1 MRKYLARRALFALG
15 TLVGVSLIIFIVLRI
30 LPGDP
35 LVAILGV
42 EGHARMTPADR
53 VHIMHDLGLS
63 DPLPV
68 QYAHW
73 LRDIATGKLGKSFFR
88 GDTVAELILHR
99 GPISAEIGLLAL
111 VVSWLVGLPVGIV
124 SAIKPNSW
132 ADNVAR
138 SFAILFIAIPGFWL
152 SMLIVLALLFWF
164 GYKAP
169 ITIAH
174 FWEAPWQNLQIVI
187 GPAIVLG
194 LAQGAYIARMSRSC
208 LLEVIGEDYVRT
220 ARAKGARERHVV
232 LGHALP
238 NALLPVITIS
248 GVLLGFV
255 LGGSVAVEQAFGVP
269 GLGRSLVTALIER
282 DIIVVQNL
290 VLLYAVIF
298 VMVNF
303 VVDLSYAWL
312 DPRIRYA

>member
-1 MRKYLARRALFALG
+1 MRKYLVRRALFALA
-15 TLVGVSLIIFIVLRI
+15 TLVGVSLIIFVVLRV

-53 VHIMHDLGLS
+53 VKIMHDLGLS
-63 DPLPV
+63 DPLPL
-68 QYAHW
+68 QYLHW
-73 LRDIATGKLGKSFFR
+73 LRDIASGQLGKSFFR
-88 GDTVAELILHR
+88 GDTVAQLILHR

-111 VVSWLVGLPVGIV
+111 IVSWLVGLPIGIL
-124 SAIKPNSW
+124 SAVKPNSII
-132 ADNVAR
+132 DNVAR
-138 SFAILFIAIPGFWL
+138 SLAILFIAIPGFWL
-152 SMLIVLALLFWF
+152 GMLIVLALLFWF

-169 ITIAH
+169 IIIVQL
-174 FWEAPWQNLQIVI
+174 WDSPWQNLQIVI

-208 LLEVIGEDYVRT
+208 LLEVIHEDYVRT
-220 ARAKGARERHVV
+220 ARAKGALERNVI
-232 LGHALP
+232 LNHALP

-269 GLGRSLVTALIER
+269 GLGRALVTALVER

-290 VLLYAVIF
+290 VLLYAV
-298 VMVNF
+298 
-303 VVDLSYAWL
+303 SS
-312 DPRIRYA
+312 

>member
-1 MRKYLARRALFALG
+1 MSRYLARRALFALA
-15 TLVGVSLIIFIVLRI
+15 TIAGVSVIIFVVLRV

-42 EGHARMTPADR
+42 EGIAKMTPADR
-53 VHIMHDLGLS
+53 VRIMHDLGLS
-63 DPLPV
+63 DPLAV
-68 QYAHW
+68 QYVHW
-73 LRDIATGKLGKSFFR
+73 LKDIATGQLGKSFFR
-88 GDTVAELILHR
+88 GDTVAELILRR
-99 GPISAEIGLLAL
+99 GPISAEIGVLAL
-111 VVSWLVGLPVGIV
+111 IVSWLVGLPIGIL
-124 SAIKPNSW
+124 SAIKPNSLL
-132 ADNVAR
+132 DNVAR
-138 SFAILFIAIPGFWL
+138 SLAILFIAIPGFWL
-152 SMLIVLALLFWF
+152 GMLIVLALLFWF

-169 ITIAH
+169 IIIVQA
-174 FWEAPWQNLQIVI
+174 WDSPWQNLQIVV

-194 LAQGAYIARMSRSC
+194 LAQGAYIARMARSC
-208 LLEVIGEDYVRT
+208 LLEVIHEDYVRT
-220 ARAKGARERHVV
+220 ARAKGVLERRVV
-232 LGHALP
+232 LSHALP

-269 GLGRSLVTALIER
+269 GLGRALVTALIER

-298 VMVNF
+298 VLVNL

-312 DPRIRYA
+312 DPRIRYG